1 LHSGYTG
8 NPPRDEHVTGTAMS
22 AILKEPA
29 LEFRPM
35 QQDDLAEILDIE
47 RESYPFPWTLT
58 IFGDCLHAG
67 YSCWVCLRSGM
78 IEGYGILS
86 IAAGES
92 HLLNLCV
99 RPDSRSRGTGRK
111 LLRHLV
117 AVARRHDADVLFLEV
132 RVSNQ
137 VARHVYLSEGFN
149 ELGTR
154 RDYYPHDGGREDAL
168 IMALAL

>member
-1 LHSGYTG
+1 
-8 NPPRDEHVTGTAMS
+8 MS
-22 AILKEPA
+22 AILREPA

-35 QQDDLAEILDIE
+35 CHEDLVTVIGIE
-47 RESYPFPWTLT
+47 QMSYPFPWTRT
-58 IFGDCLHAG
+58 IFEDCLHAG
-67 YSCWVCLRSGM
+67 YSCWICQRSGT

-99 RPDSRSRGTGRK
+99 RKESRSLGVGRK
-111 LLRHLV
+111 MLRYLV
-117 AVARRHDADVLFLEV
+117 SVARRQDADVMFLEV
-132 RVSNQ
+132 RVSNR
-137 VARHVYLSEGFN
+137 AAHHIYTSEGFN

-154 RDYYPHDGGREDAL
+154 RDYYPVDGGREDAL